1 LNLAPVLVPVD
12 AVRTADLPAVPWPSG
27 AAAIAACR
35 QPVVADG
42 SAPGTAADT
51 THMRSLSILAF
62 LRASA
67 MNGYAAITGRPARKA
82 NDNASLLTR
91 INPGTGGPSSPLA
104 RYAHFMMNNSWALKL
119 LLGNNDRYAGKSPD
133 NPPKPSLSVRHLP
146 CYSAADYAVTAAR
159 SSKGCRIRR
168 ALIRVFYRPGDSQC
182 VTFSNVA
189 GSAALLRERQRR
201 PFRSPRWP
209 SPSWP
214 QAATPAPRRLPSPDH
229 WLPRPRSTSCGPRV
243 CPRHRWRDCRWPPP
257 TRPRPQRRAISP
269 RLRRRRGSWCIRSP
283 AGSVG

>member
-1 LNLAPVLVPVD
+1 LYATPIF
-12 AVRTADLPAVPWPSG
+12 AV
-27 AAAIAACR
+27 
-35 QPVVADG
+35 
-42 SAPGTAADT
+42 
-51 THMRSLSILAF
+51 
-62 LRASA
+62 
-67 MNGYAAITGRPARKA
+67 
-82 NDNASLLTR
+82 
-91 INPGTGGPSSPLA
+91 
-104 RYAHFMMNNSWALKL
+104 NNSWALKL
-119 LLGNNDRYAGKSPD
+119 LLGNNDRNAGKSPD
-133 NPPKPSLSVRHLP
+133 IPPNPSLPVRHLP
-146 CYSAADYAVTAAR
+146 CYSAADYAAKEPATLNRAALFRAAVTAAR

-189 GSAALLRERQRR
+189 GSAALLRDRQRR
-201 PFRSPRWP
+201 PFRSSRWSSRWP